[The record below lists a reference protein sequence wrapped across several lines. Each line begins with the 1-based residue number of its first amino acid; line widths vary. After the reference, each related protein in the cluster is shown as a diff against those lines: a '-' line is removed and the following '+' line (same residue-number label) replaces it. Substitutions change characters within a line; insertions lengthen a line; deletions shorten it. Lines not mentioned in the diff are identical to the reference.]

1 MERNYERDYTDERR
15 HEPVVF
21 ESGDYATV
29 SDAVVDA
36 VSTVASI
43 DPLDMDPL
51 YFSID
56 LDALER
62 IVGPKLNG
70 RRRSGRVVVEFE
82 VDEYDIAVN
91 SDGLIS
97 VLDTRYRNE

>member
-1 MERNYERDYTDERR
+1 MGRNFEHEYTGEREHD
-15 HEPVVF
+15 PIVF
-21 ESGDYATV
+21 ENGDYKTI
-29 SDAVVDA
+29 SNTVVDA
-36 VSTVASI
+36 VSTVAFT

-82 VDEYDIAVN
+82 VEGYDVVVN
-91 SDGLIS
+91 SDGLVS
-97 VLDTRYRNE
+97 VLDARYRDE

>member
-1 MERNYERDYTDERR
+1 MGRNFERDYTDERQ
-15 HEPVVF
+15 HDPVVF
-21 ESGDYATV
+21 ESENYATV
-29 SDAVVDA
+29 SDAIVDA

-70 RRRSGRVVVEFE
+70 RRRSGRVIVEFE
-82 VDEYDIAVN
+82 VETT
-91 SDGLIS
+91 IS
-97 VLDTRYRNE
+97 W

>member
-1 MERNYERDYTDERR
+1 MGRNFERDCTDEQR
-15 HEPVVF
+15 HDPVVL

-29 SDAVVDA
+29 SEAVVDA

-62 IVGPKLNG
+62 LVGPKLNG
-70 RRRSGRVVVEFE
+70 RRRSGRVVVEFK
-82 VDEYDIAVN
+82 VGDYDVVVN
-91 SDGLIS
+91 NDGLIS
-97 VLDTRYRNE
+97 VSDTRYRNE